1 MHFLSRSLP
10 PPPKNKKI
18 HLEKNS
24 LYFGKWNFLAVI
36 LKKILY
42 FLKEK
47 VFLYFLKRSLFL
59 YFRKWIAALCKPKPR
74 QMKQKNSPCKKFLI
88 FREMEL
94 FKLKTEK
101 KSLYFR
107 KWNPALF
114 SPRSRNKKHPPWE
127 NFLYFR
133 KRKPRKNFWH
143 FVKKSCSYVSGKQK
157 PEKIPYTSGN
167 RTFRARKVKRTHS

>member
-1 MHFLSRSLP
+1 MELSCCNIKKNLIFSQRKSFLIFS
-10 PPPKNKKI
+10 KK
-18 HLEKNS
+18 KP
-24 LYFGKWNFLAVI
+24 FLI
-36 LKKILY
+36 
-42 FLKEK
+42 
-47 VFLYFLKRSLFL
+47 
-59 YFRKWIAALCKPKPR
+59 
-74 QMKQKNSPCKKFLI
+74 QKNSACKKFLI

-114 SPRSRNKKHPPWE
+114 SPRSRNKTHPPWE

-143 FVKKSCSYVSGKQK
+143 FVKKSCSYVSGKRK